1 MDMNQKL
8 DYSKLT
14 PIELKAIAIS
24 YQNMKKDEG
33 EEFNSSFPYM
43 TSAIEVLA
51 EQLFDYPADNI
62 EELKTLHDELLA
74 ANKHLLQLAPVPPS
88 LNPEKIVSELTND
101 QIVDRLLKI
110 SLVNSLVE
118 TISYF
123 QNIVLMRI
131 SDIENGVIKGVNN
144 GSIN

>member
-33 EEFNSSFPYM
+33 EAFNSSFPYM

-74 ANKHLLQLAPVPPS
+74 ANKHLLQLAPNPPS
-88 LNPEKIVSELTND
+88 FNPEEIAATLTND
-101 QIVDRLLKI
+101 EIIDGLLKNSI
-110 SLVNSLVE
+110 VISLVE
-118 TISYF
+118 TFTYF
-123 QNIVLMRI
+123 QKVVADRI
-131 SDIENGVIKGVNN
+131 NDIENGVLKGVNN

>member
-1 MDMNQKL
+1 
-8 DYSKLT
+8 
-14 PIELKAIAIS
+14 
-24 YQNMKKDEG
+24 
-33 EEFNSSFPYM
+33 M

-74 ANKHLLQLAPVPPS
+74 TNKHLLQLAPVPPS

-101 QIVDRLLKI
+101 EIVDRLLKI

-118 TISYF
+118 TLSYF

>member
-1 MDMNQKL
+1 MNQKL

-33 EEFNSSFPYM
+33 EAFNSSFPYM

-74 ANKHLLQLAPVPPS
+74 ANKHLLQLAPNPPS
-88 LNPEKIVSELTND
+88 FNPEEIAATLTND
-101 QIVDRLLKI
+101 EIIDGLLKNSI
-110 SLVNSLVE
+110 VISLVE
-118 TISYF
+118 TFTYF
-123 QNIVLMRI
+123 QKVVADRI
-131 SDIENGVIKGVNN
+131 NDIENGVLKGVNN

>member
-1 MDMNQKL
+1 MNQKL
-8 DYSKLT
+8 DYSKLSAL
-14 PIELKAIAIS
+14 ELKSIAMS
-24 YQNMKKDEG
+24 YRNMLENKG
-33 EEFNSSFPYM
+33 ETFHSSLPYL
-43 TSAIEVLA
+43 SGAIEVLA
-51 EQLFDYPADNI
+51 EELFDYPADNI

-118 TISYF
+118 TLSYF

-131 SDIENGVIKGVNN
+131 SDIENGVLKGVNN

>member
-33 EEFNSSFPYM
+33 EAFNSSFPYM

-74 ANKHLLQLAPVPPS
+74 
-88 LNPEKIVSELTND
+88 T
-101 QIVDRLLKI
+101 RLLKI

-118 TISYF
+118 TLSYF

-131 SDIENGVIKGVNN
+131 SDIENGVLKGVNN

>member
-1 MDMNQKL
+1 MNQKL

-33 EEFNSSFPYM
+33 EGEAFNSSFPYM

-118 TISYF
+118 TLSYF